1 MSFKEN
7 LLNKIEINKIA
18 KKVLNS
24 IGQIG
29 SNRKIDKSAM
39 KSLMEKSPY
48 KFQKARDIEFFVK
61 KNDAGKDKILV
72 LDNELALYNTTVDD
86 MAMRKS
92 PTVKEMLYF
101 RNAIKILND
110 KDVVVSKREDSLK
123 TIHH

>member
-18 KKVLNS
+18 KKVLHS

-61 KNDAGKDKILV
+61 KK
-72 LDNELALYNTTVDD
+72 
-86 MAMRKS
+86 
-92 PTVKEMLYF
+92 
-101 RNAIKILND
+101 
-110 KDVVVSKREDSLK
+110 
-123 TIHH
+123 